1 MPQTIRNNE
10 NAVTVTQVKSLNAQQ
25 LMMLARQVK
34 AGQFVPA
41 TMTKLDD
48 GVQVVRPALQQ
59 LTH

>member
-1 MPQTIRNNE
+1 MPQTIRTKE
-10 NAVTVTQVKSLNAQQ
+10 NSVTVTQVKNLNPQQ
-25 LMMLARQVK
+25 LMMLARQVR

-48 GVQVVRPALQQ
+48 GAQVVRPALQQ